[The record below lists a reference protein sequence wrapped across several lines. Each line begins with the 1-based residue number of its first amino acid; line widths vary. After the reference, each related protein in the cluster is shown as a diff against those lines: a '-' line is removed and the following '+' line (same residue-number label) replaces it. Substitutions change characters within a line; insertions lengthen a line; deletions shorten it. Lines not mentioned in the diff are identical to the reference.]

1 MECYSESLGE
11 LICLIRR
18 DLERVFMPDDKGE
31 EYEYARH
38 HSLRLC
44 GQITW
49 TDSPGYPFTYQ
60 EKSRACVV
68 ALLHDV
74 VEMTEY
80 SVDDLRKRYESM
92 EEFSEFFEKEDFDE
106 IFSALAVLRRWSL
119 ETYSE
124 YIDRVKC
131 DKLAAIVK
139 VYDITDNIRTCFRT
153 GTRKSLIDRYTK
165 ALKTLSKTFFVEG
178 QAEIFFEL
186 D

>member
-1 MECYSESLGE
+1 MECYSESLSE
-11 LICLIRR
+11 LICFIRG

-31 EYEYARH
+31 EYRYARK
-38 HSLRLC
+38 HSLRIC
-44 GQITW
+44 DQITL
-49 TDSPGYPFTYQ
+49 TSSPGYPSTFQ
-60 EKSRACVV
+60 EESRACVV

-74 VEMTEY
+74 AEMTEY
-80 SVDDLRKRYESM
+80 SVDDLRNWYERV
-92 EEFSEFFEKEDFDE
+92 EEFSEFFEKEDFDA
-106 IFSALAVLRRWSL
+106 IFSALTVLRRWPL

-165 ALKTLSKTFFVEG
+165 ALKTLSEAFSVEG
-178 QAEIFFEL
+178 QAAISFDF

>member
-1 MECYSESLGE
+1 MEGYNDSLSE
-11 LICLIRR
+11 LICLIRG
-18 DLERVFMPDDKGE
+18 DLERVFMPNDKGE
-31 EYEYARH
+31 EYKYARN
-38 HSLRLC
+38 HSLRVC
-44 GQITW
+44 DQITW
-49 TDSPGYPFTYQ
+49 TNSPGYPFTFQ
-60 EKSRACVV
+60 EESRACVV
-68 ALLHDV
+68 SLLHAV

-106 IFSALAVLRRWSL
+106 IFSALAVLRRWPL

-124 YIDRVKC
+124 YIDRVKF

-153 GTRKSLIDRYTK
+153 GTRKSLIDRYIK
-165 ALKTLSKTFFVEG
+165 ALKTLSEAFFVEG
-178 QAEIFFEL
+178 QAAISFEL